1 MDLEAALQPA
11 TPPTIVLEQPAPCA
25 ETAETASQE
34 FASALPVTTG
44 DPLAGWSVHVRVMS
58 VGHEA
63 SPSLRA
69 DGEILD
75 GRGISISRR
84 SFTNPG
90 TMCAPLA
97 KAIGVWAS
105 LALDDERA
113 KLGPD
118 AKPPAPPAGDASHA
132 KHKGHGF
139 DEEDDVD
146 PDLQPNRPPP
156 EEHTRELGVASVLE
170 GGVADRPLF
179 GPAVYGVMDLGAGF
193 LLRPTI
199 AFDATF
205 ASQQTIHGAT
215 RIDICGRLRGNYHA
229 QRGLDAEICAGSEM
243 GFLRES
249 GTTLPLLAL
258 GPALGLQGEL
268 ASNFAVTLRGIGNIN
283 LLGGSI
289 GEFSPQTLAG
299 RVELGVTWKLQ

>member
-1 MDLEAALQPA
+1 MDFEAPLQPA

-34 FASALPVTTG
+34 FAGALPVTAG
-44 DPLAGWSVHVRVMS
+44 DPLAGWSVHVRVAS
-58 VGHEA
+58 VGHDA
-63 SPSLRA
+63 SPALRA
-69 DGEILD
+69 EGEIFD

-90 TMCAPLA
+90 TTCAPLA

-113 KLGPD
+113 KIGSD
-118 AKPPAPPAGDASHA
+118 AKPPAPPPAESTRT
-132 KHKGHGF
+132 KHKGPGF
-139 DEEDDVD
+139 EESDDVD
-146 PDLQPNRPPP
+146 PDLQPNKPPP
-156 EEHTRELGVASVLE
+156 VEHTREVGVASVLE

-205 ASQQTIHGAT
+205 ATEQTLHGAT
-215 RIDICGRLRGNYHA
+215 RIDLCGRLRGNYHA

-283 LLGGSI
+283 LLRGTI
-289 GEFSPQTLAG
+289 GDFSPQTLAG